1 MLPVQATHVSHFLT
15 EVLECC
21 HGVHAGNQDVPPVVR
36 LQTDAPAAAPIHLGV
51 RPAGHGALRQP
62 PSAPRPGRS
71 GHG

>member
-1 MLPVQATHVSHFLT
+1 MLLVQATHVSHFLT

-21 HGVHAGNQDVPPVVR
+21 HGIHAGNQDVPAVVS
-36 LQTDAPAAAPIHLGV
+36 LQTDAAAAPVHLEV

-62 PSAPRPGRS
+62 PSALLPGRS